1 MLSKTSFMLRS
12 APCPEEPSQAA
23 SRRGGASRSTHG
35 RNAAPPMILATAGH
49 IDHGKTALIR
59 ALTGVDADRL
69 PEEKRRGLT
78 IDLGFAYA
86 TLPDGTELG
95 FVDVPGHERFL
106 ANMLA
111 GVLSIDRVL
120 LVVAADDGPRPQT
133 LEHLDILELIG
144 IHEVTG
150 VVTKIDRVDG
160 GRTDAVAAETSAL
173 LVAVG
178 FPQPAIFPV
187 SSWTSEGIAALAE
200 HLQQSARA
208 AARSR
213 AAASPSGL
221 FRMPI
226 DRAFRLPG
234 IGLVVTGTIAAGT
247 VAPGDR
253 LVLSPQGTPVRVR
266 GLHGH
271 NRPIETAVAG
281 ERCAINVAASFPE
294 GGEPRRGDWILAAE
308 RHAPTTRLDLSLR
321 VSRYAEAPLRDG
333 LPVHLH
339 LGTTDTVARAAVLG
353 SREIAPGERGFVQ
366 LDLEH
371 PVGALCGDRAVL
383 RDHAA
388 RRTLAGGRVVDPF
401 APRRGRRQPARL
413 AVLEALA
420 TTDPGQALALLLAV
434 QGVVDLT
441 QFALAR
447 NLAPSELDRLTEA
460 GEFLR
465 VGPARAPVAVA
476 PERLTALG
484 DKIVDTLGA
493 WHQAQPD
500 ALGPGRPALIMQLRG
515 AAPGA
520 VPEAALDAALDAL
533 AGAGRIMRQGP
544 IWRLPEHQPRLTRSD
559 ERLWERLH
567 PLLAAADLRPPR
579 IRELAA
585 ALELEP
591 EAVERFLTRA
601 ERLGRVARVANNRFF
616 LPETLARLA
625 EIACE
630 LADGSPEGTF
640 TAATFKDCSG
650 VGRNLTIEI
659 LEYLDKMGATRR
671 TGDARIVLRGREVF
685 A

>member
-1 MLSKTSFMLRS
+1 
-12 APCPEEPSQAA
+12 
-23 SRRGGASRSTHG
+23 
-35 RNAAPPMILATAGH
+35 MILATAGH

-106 ANMLA
+106 ANMLV

-144 IHEVTG
+144 IHEITG
-150 VVTKIDRVDG
+150 VVTKTDRVER
-160 GRTDAVAAETSAL
+160 GRTDAVAAETAAL
-173 LVAVG
+173 LVAAG
-178 FPQPAIFPV
+178 FQKPAIFPV
-187 SSWTSEGIAALAE
+187 SSRTGEGIPALTG
-200 HLQQSARA
+200 HLLKNAQA

-213 AAASPSGL
+213 ATASASGL

-226 DRAFRLPG
+226 DRAFTLPG
-234 IGLVVTGTIAAGT
+234 IGLVVTGTIAGGT
-247 VAPGDR
+247 VATGDR
-253 LVLSPQGTPVRVR
+253 LMLSPQGTPVRVR

-271 NRPIETAVAG
+271 NRPIETAAAG

-308 RHAPTTRLDLSLR
+308 RHVPTTRFDLSLR

-339 LGTTDTVARAAVLG
+339 LGTTDTVGRAAVLG
-353 SREIAPGERGFVQ
+353 SREIAPGESGFVQ
-366 LDLEH
+366 LDLER
-371 PVGALCGDRAVL
+371 PVGALSGDRAVL

-388 RRTLAGGRVVDPF
+388 RRTLAGGRVIDPF

-420 TTDPGQALALLLAV
+420 ATGPAQALARLLAV
-434 QGVVDLT
+434 EGVVDLAK
-441 QFALAR
+441 FALAR
-447 NLAPSELDRLTEA
+447 NLTPGELDRLIEA
-460 GEFLR
+460 GGFLR
-465 VGPARAPVAVA
+465 AGPARAPVAVT
-476 PERLTALG
+476 PERLAALG
-484 DKIVDTLGA
+484 DKIVETLGA

-500 ALGPGRPALIMQLRG
+500 TLGPSRLALITQLRG
-515 AAPGA
+515 SG
-520 VPEAALDAALDAL
+520 PEAVLDAALAELADA
-533 AGAGRIMRQGP
+533 GSVVRQGP
-544 IWRLPEHQPRLTRSD
+544 IWSLPDHQPRLTRSD
-559 ERLWERLH
+559 ERLWERIC
-567 PLLAAADLRPPR
+567 PLLAAADLRAPR

-585 ALELEP
+585 PLGLQP
-591 EAVERFLTRA
+591 EAVERFLGRA
-601 ERLGRVARVANNRFF
+601 ERLGRVARVADNRFF

-625 EIACE
+625 EIARE
-630 LADGSPEGTF
+630 LADSSPEGTF
-640 TAATFKDCSG
+640 TAATFKERCG
-650 VGRNLTIEI
+650 IGRNVTIQI
-659 LEYLDKMGATRR
+659 LEYLDKMGVTRR
-671 TGDARIVLRGREVF
+671 IGDTRIVLRGSEIF

>member
-1 MLSKTSFMLRS
+1 
-12 APCPEEPSQAA
+12 
-23 SRRGGASRSTHG
+23 
-35 RNAAPPMILATAGH
+35 MILATAGH

-144 IHEVTG
+144 IAEITG
-150 VVTKIDRVDG
+150 VVTKIDRVER
-160 GRTDAVAAETSAL
+160 GRTEAVALETRAL
-173 LVAVG
+173 LAAAG

-187 SSWTSEGIAALAE
+187 SSRTGEGIPALAG
-200 HLQQSARA
+200 HLQKSAQT
-208 AARSR
+208 AARNR
-213 AAASPSGL
+213 AAASASGL

-226 DRAFRLPG
+226 DRAFTLSG
-234 IGLVVTGTIAAGT
+234 IGLVVTGTIAAGAVT
-247 VAPGDR
+247 PGDR

-266 GLHGH
+266 GLQGH
-271 NRPIETAVAG
+271 NRRIEAAAAG
-281 ERCAINVAASFPE
+281 ERCAINLAGSFPE
-294 GGEPRRGDWILAAE
+294 GAEPRRGDWILAAE

-353 SREIAPGERGFVQ
+353 SREIAPGEGGFVQ

-371 PVGALCGDRAVL
+371 SVGALCGDRAVL

-388 RRTLAGGRVVDPF
+388 RHTLAGGRVVDPF

-413 AVLEALA
+413 AVLGALA
-420 TTDPGQALALLLAV
+420 TTDPARALPRLLAN
-434 QGVVDLT
+434 QGVVDLA
-441 QFALAR
+441 QFVLTR
-447 NLAPSELDRLTEA
+447 NLAPSELDRLIEA
-460 GEFLR
+460 GGFLR
-465 VGPARAPVAVA
+465 VGPARAPIALT
-476 PERLTALG
+476 PERLAALG
-484 DKIVDTLGA
+484 DQIVDTLGA

-500 ALGPGRPALIMQLRG
+500 ALGPSRPALIMQLRG
-515 AAPGA
+515 AAPR
-520 VPEAALDAALDAL
+520 AALDAALEAL
-533 AGAGRIMRQGP
+533 AGAGRIVRQGP

-567 PLLAAADLRPPR
+567 PLLAAADLRAPR
-579 IRELAA
+579 IRELAT
-585 ALELEP
+585 ELGLQP
-591 EAVERFLTRA
+591 DAVERFLSRT
-601 ERLGRVARVANNRFF
+601 ERLGRVARVSDNRFF

-625 EIACE
+625 EIARE
-630 LADGSPEGTF
+630 LADSSPGGTF
-640 TAATFKDCSG
+640 TAATFKERCG
-650 VGRNLTIEI
+650 LGRNVTIQI

-671 TGDARIVLRGREVF
+671 TGDTRIVLRGSEVF

>member
-1 MLSKTSFMLRS
+1 
-12 APCPEEPSQAA
+12 
-23 SRRGGASRSTHG
+23 
-35 RNAAPPMILATAGH
+35 MILATAGH

-78 IDLGFAYA
+78 IDLGFAYT

-111 GVLSIDRVL
+111 GVLSIDRIL

-144 IHEVTG
+144 IGEITG
-150 VVTKIDRVDG
+150 VVTKIDRVER
-160 GRTDAVAAETSAL
+160 GRADAVAAETGAL
-173 LVAVG
+173 LATAG

-187 SSWTSEGIAALAE
+187 SSRTGEGIPALAE
-200 HLQQSARA
+200 HLQKTASDRSWRA
-208 AARSR
+208 AS
-213 AAASPSGL
+213 SGL

-226 DRAFRLPG
+226 DRAFTLPG

-271 NRPIETAVAG
+271 NRPIEAAAAG
-281 ERCAINVAASFPE
+281 ERCAINLAGSFPE

-339 LGTTDTVARAAVLG
+339 LGTTDAVARAAVLG
-353 SREIAPGERGFVQ
+353 SREIAPGESGFVQ

-401 APRRGRRQPARL
+401 APRRGRRQPDRL
-413 AVLEALA
+413 AVLGALA
-420 TTDPGQALALLLAV
+420 TTDPAQALARVLTV
-434 QGVVDLT
+434 EGVVDLAKFT
-441 QFALAR
+441 LAR
-447 NLAPSELDRLTEA
+447 NLAPSELDRLIEA
-460 GEFLR
+460 GGFLR
-465 VGPARAPVAVA
+465 VGPARAPIAVTL
-476 PERLTALG
+476 ERLAALG
-484 DKIVDTLGA
+484 DKVIDALGA
-493 WHQAQPD
+493 WHHAQPD
-500 ALGPGRPALIMQLRG
+500 ALGPSRPALIMQLRG
-515 AAPGA
+515 AG
-520 VPEAALDAALDAL
+520 PEAALDAALDTL
-533 AGAGRIMRQGP
+533 AGAGRIVRQGP

-559 ERLWERLH
+559 ERLWERVH
-567 PLLAAADLRPPR
+567 PLLAAADLRVPR

-591 EAVERFLTRA
+591 EAVERFLSRA
-601 ERLGRVARVANNRFF
+601 ERLGRVARVADNRFF

-625 EIACE
+625 DIARE
-630 LADGSPEGTF
+630 LADSSPEGTF
-640 TAATFKDCSG
+640 SAATFRDRCG
-650 VGRNLTIEI
+650 IGRNLTIQI

-671 TGDARIVLRGREVF
+671 TGDARIVLRGSEVF

>member
-1 MLSKTSFMLRS
+1 M
-12 APCPEEPSQAA
+12 
-23 SRRGGASRSTHG
+23 
-35 RNAAPPMILATAGH
+35 
-49 IDHGKTALIR
+49 
-59 ALTGVDADRL
+59 
-69 PEEKRRGLT
+69 
-78 IDLGFAYA
+78 
-86 TLPDGTELG
+86 PDGTELG

-106 ANMLA
+106 SNMLA

-144 IHEVTG
+144 IDEITG
-150 VVTKIDRVDG
+150 VVTKIDRVER
-160 GRTDAVAAETSAL
+160 GRTEAVAAETGAL
-173 LVAVG
+173 LVAAG

-187 SSWTSEGIAALAE
+187 SSRTGEGIAALAG
-200 HLQQSARA
+200 HLQKSARA

-213 AAASPSGL
+213 AAASASGL

-226 DRAFRLPG
+226 DRAFTLPG

-253 LVLSPQGTPVRVR
+253 LMLSPQGTPVRVR

-271 NRPIETAVAG
+271 NRPIETAAAG
-281 ERCAINVAASFPE
+281 ERCAINLAGSFPD
-294 GGEPRRGDWILAAE
+294 GAEPRRGDWILAAE

-339 LGTTDTVARAAVLG
+339 LGTTDTVGRAAVLG

-420 TTDPGQALALLLAV
+420 TTDPAQALAGLLAV
-434 QGVVDLT
+434 EGVVDLA

-447 NLAPSELDRLTEA
+447 NLAPSELDRLIEA

-465 VGPARAPVAVA
+465 VGPARAPVAVTS
-476 PERLTALG
+476 ERLAALG
-484 DKIVDTLGA
+484 DKIVDALGA
-493 WHQAQPD
+493 WHRAQPD
-500 ALGPGRPALIMQLRG
+500 ALGPSRPALIIQLRG
-515 AAPGA
+515 TGA
-520 VPEAALDAALDAL
+520 RG
-533 AGAGRIMRQGP
+533 GARGGAR
-544 IWRLPEHQPRLTRSD
+544 
-559 ERLWERLH
+559 
-567 PLLAAADLRPPR
+567 
-579 IRELAA
+579 
-585 ALELEP
+585 
-591 EAVERFLTRA
+591 RA
-601 ERLGRVARVANNRFF
+601 RGLRVASC
-616 LPETLARLA
+616 ARA
-625 EIACE
+625 RYGACP
-630 LADGSPEGTF
+630 ST
-640 TAATFKDCSG
+640 S
-650 VGRNLTIEI
+650 
-659 LEYLDKMGATRR
+659 
-671 TGDARIVLRGREVF
+671 RG
-685 A
+685 

>member
-1 MLSKTSFMLRS
+1 
-12 APCPEEPSQAA
+12 
-23 SRRGGASRSTHG
+23 
-35 RNAAPPMILATAGH
+35 MILATAGH

-78 IDLGFAYA
+78 IDLGFAYS

-106 ANMLA
+106 SNMLA

-144 IHEVTG
+144 IGEVTA
-150 VVTKIDRVDG
+150 VVAKIDRVERA
-160 GRTDAVAAETSAL
+160 RTDAVAAETGAL
-173 LVAVG
+173 LAAAG

-187 SSWTSEGIAALAE
+187 SSRTGEGIAALGE
-200 HLQQSARA
+200 HLQKSAHA
-208 AARSR
+208 AAHSR
-213 AAASPSGL
+213 AAASASGL

-226 DRAFRLPG
+226 DRAFTLPG

-253 LVLSPQGTPVRVR
+253 LLLSPRGTPVRVR

-271 NRPIETAVAG
+271 NRPIEAAAAG
-281 ERCAINVAASFPE
+281 ERCAINLAGSFPE
-294 GGEPRRGDWILAAE
+294 GGEPRRGDWILAVE

-321 VSRYAEAPLRDG
+321 VSRYTEAPLRDG

-339 LGTTDTVARAAVLG
+339 LGTTDTVGRAAVLG
-353 SREIAPGERGFVQ
+353 SREIAPGESGFVQ

-413 AVLEALA
+413 TALGALA
-420 TTDPGQALALLLAV
+420 TTNPAQALTRLLAAE
-434 QGVVDLT
+434 GVVDLAK
-441 QFALAR
+441 FALAR
-447 NLAPSELDRLTEA
+447 NLAPSELDRLTET

-465 VGPARAPVAVA
+465 VGPARAPIAVTS
-476 PERLTALG
+476 ERLAALG
-484 DKIVDTLGA
+484 NKIVETLGA

-500 ALGPGRPALIMQLRG
+500 ALGPGRPALITQLRG
-515 AAPGA
+515 SG
-520 VPEAALDAALDAL
+520 PEAVLDAALAEL
-533 AGAGRIMRQGP
+533 AGAGRVVRQGP
-544 IWRLPEHQPRLTRSD
+544 IWSLPEHQPRLTRSD
-559 ERLWERLH
+559 ERLWERIC
-567 PLLAAADLRPPR
+567 PLLAAADLRAPR
-579 IRELAA
+579 IRELAG

-591 EAVERFLTRA
+591 KAVERFLSRA
-601 ERLGRVARVANNRFF
+601 ERLGRVARVADNRFF

-625 EIACE
+625 EIARE
-630 LADGSPEGTF
+630 LADSSPEGTF
-640 TAATFKDCSG
+640 TAATFKSRSG
-650 VGRNLTIEI
+650 IGRNVTIQI
-659 LEYLDKMGATRR
+659 LEYLDKMGVTRR
-671 TGDARIVLRGREVF
+671 IGDTRIVLHGSEVF